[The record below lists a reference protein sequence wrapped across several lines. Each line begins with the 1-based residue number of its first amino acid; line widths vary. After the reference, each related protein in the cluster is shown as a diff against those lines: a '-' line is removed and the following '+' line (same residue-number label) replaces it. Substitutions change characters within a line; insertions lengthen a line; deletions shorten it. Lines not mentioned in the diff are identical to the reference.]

1 MKYQLFFWLDNWWII
16 EERRISIRCSSIYQR
31 HMIGSRGGAFGWFL
45 RRQKRLSSMWCN
57 QGHVW
62 GLNESCDGSLSY
74 FSIIIGL
81 HQGLSLSPYLFVLVM
96 DDLTKDFLN
105 KVPWCMLFADYIVLV
120 DEIRKSVDVKLE
132 LWTST
137 LEFKDHR
144 LSWSKT
150 ENVTPPFWNR
160 ERGGHVQ
167 QTSEWITPII
177 INNFHKSNHNKY

>member
-1 MKYQLFFWLDNWWII
+1 
-16 EERRISIRCSSIYQR
+16 
-31 HMIGSRGGAFGWFL
+31 
-45 RRQKRLSSMWCN
+45 
-57 QGHVW
+57 
-62 GLNESCDGSLSY
+62 
-74 FSIIIGL
+74 
-81 HQGLSLSPYLFVLVM
+81 M

-150 ENVTPPFWNR
+150 ENVTPPF
-160 ERGGHVQ
+160 
-167 QTSEWITPII
+167 
-177 INNFHKSNHNKY
+177 